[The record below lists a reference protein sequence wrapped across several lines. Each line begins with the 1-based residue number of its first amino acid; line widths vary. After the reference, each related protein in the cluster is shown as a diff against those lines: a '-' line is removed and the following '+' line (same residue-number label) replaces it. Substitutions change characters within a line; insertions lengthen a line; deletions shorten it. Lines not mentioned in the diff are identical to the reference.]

1 MLSGHREAMRLIA
14 AAARVLFAHGPVEV
28 VRRAKVIVKR
38 APTRRR
44 YRRWVQLCENLSE
57 SQRAQYRAHQ
67 TSFALRPRISILMPV
82 YNTREQW
89 LRQAIDSVLAQ
100 LYENWELCIA
110 DDFSSKPHVRI
121 ILSEYASR
129 DARIKVTYRQS
140 NGHIAA
146 ATNSA
151 LDTASGEFV
160 SLMDH
165 DDVIPEYA
173 LYELVKKLNEDP
185 SADMIYSDEDKID
198 TKGRPY
204 DPAFKPDWSP
214 DYLESCM
221 YTAHLAI
228 YRKTIVDE
236 IGGFRTGYDG
246 AQDYDF
252 VLRFVERTNRIVHV
266 PRVLYHWRAIPGSTA
281 TSMFDK
287 QYVVPA
293 GIRALQDRLE
303 RTGRRGTVASSRFP
317 GCFDVRVRLAEQP
330 LVSVVIPTAGRD
342 RKIRRKTKNLV
353 LHCVERMKTLSTYPN
368 YEIVIVDNGDLSEA
382 VREALLLNKCHLI
395 TYGEPE
401 FNISKKLNLGASIA
415 SGSYL
420 LFLNDDIEVIRRDWI
435 EAMLEQ
441 GLKPGVGAVGA
452 KLLYEN
458 QTLQHVGVVHA
469 SGLPDHI
476 RKHYSRHDPGY
487 LFSTVSVRNYMAV
500 TGACMLTPAV
510 LFRRA
515 EGFHEEY
522 KVNYSDIDYC
532 LKLRQLGYRS
542 VYTPHAELFHFE
554 SASRPAEVAAEE
566 IALYRKRWSTVTARD
581 PYYNADYFRTSP
593 PDFTLQLES

>member
-1 MLSGHREAMRLIA
+1 MLASRHEAMRLVSA
-14 AAARVLFAHGPVEV
+14 AIRVLFADGPVEV
-28 VRRAKVIVKR
+28 LRRAKVILKR
-38 APTRRR
+38 APTRRA
-44 YRRWVQLCENLSE
+44 YQRWAQLQDELLE
-57 SQRAQYRAHQ
+57 SQRDELRAQQSRL
-67 TSFALRPRISILMPV
+67 ALRPRISILMPV
-82 YNTREQW
+82 FNTREQW
-89 LRQAIDSVLAQ
+89 LREALDSVLAQ

-110 DDFSSKPHVRI
+110 DDCSSKPHVRLV
-121 ILSEYASR
+121 LSEYASR
-129 DARIKVTYRQS
+129 DARIKVIYRES

-151 LDTASGEFV
+151 LDAASGEFV

-165 DDVIPEYA
+165 DDVIPENA
-173 LYELVKKLNEDP
+173 LCELVKKLNEIP

-198 TKGRPY
+198 TGGRRH

-236 IGGFRTGYDG
+236 IGGFRPGYDG

-252 VLRFVERTNRIVHV
+252 VLRFTERASCVAHV
-266 PRVLYHWRAIPGSTA
+266 PKVLYHWRAIPGSTA

-287 QYVVPA
+287 NYVVPA
-293 GIRALQDRLE
+293 GIRALQDRLA
-303 RTGRRGTVASSRFP
+303 RNGQRGTVAASRFP
-317 GCFDVRVRLAEQP
+317 GCFDVRVKLAEQP

-342 RKIRRKTKNLV
+342 RKIRRKTQNLV
-353 LHCVERMKTLSTYPN
+353 LHCVEQVQRLSTYPN
-368 YEIVIVDNGDLSEA
+368 YEIVIVDNGDLSDGT
-382 VREALLLNKCHLI
+382 RQALLLYKCRLI

-415 SGSYL
+415 NGSYL
-420 LFLNDDIEVIRRDWI
+420 LLLNDDIEVIRGDWI

-441 GLKPGVGAVGA
+441 GVKPGVGAVGA

-458 QTLQHVGVVHA
+458 RTLQHVGVVHA
-469 SGLPDHI
+469 NGLPDHV
-476 RKHYSRHDPGY
+476 RKNYSTHDPGY
-487 LFSTVSVRNYMAV
+487 LFSTVSVRNYLAV
-500 TGACMLTPAV
+500 TGACMLTPSA
-510 LFRRA
+510 LFRQVG
-515 EGFHEEY
+515 GFHEEY

-532 LKLRQLGYRS
+532 LKLRELGYRS

-554 SASRPAEVAAEE
+554 SASRPAEVAEEE
-566 IALYRKRWSTVTARD
+566 IALYRRRWRTVTMRD
-581 PYYNADYFRTSP
+581 PYYNADYFRAAP
-593 PDFTLQLES
+593 PDFALQFKS